1 MRRLL
6 RRPMRRPVESVLPQD
21 SEPRRSESRS
31 IQLDSR
37 MSPFTVG
44 FALLIGA
51 AYYAGTKIGFLL
63 TPYPD
68 PISTLWPPNA
78 MLFAGL
84 LLAPQRMWW
93 LILLAVLPA
102 HLIIQLQSGVPVPT
116 MLGWFG
122 TNTSEALVG
131 AYCVRRFTKGG
142 SPFKSFRG
150 VSFFIIFGVIIAP
163 VATSFPDSA
172 VVVLT
177 GLGTDYWL
185 LLRERLLSNMLANL
199 TLVPAIV
206 LIGSGAVTWIRRTSR
221 WKMAEAALLAVGLVL
236 VAASVFGGNF
246 ELHSSNPILI
256 YAPLPLLLWA
266 AVRFGPGGVSATLLV
281 IALVSIWNAIHGRGP
296 FIADSHARNVF
307 SLQIFLIMIQIPL
320 IYLAALIEERKQAAQ
335 LLKESEERYRNVVET
350 QTELICRYLPD
361 TTLTFVNDAYSRYFG
376 KTCDELIGTKF
387 IELIPESSRAASLKH
402 IESLIT
408 RPRVETQ
415 EHEVVRPDGSTGWQ
429 RWTDHVILDPA
440 GEVIE
445 LQGIGSDFTD
455 LKQAEESLEHLT
467 SRLLQLQDEERRRI
481 ARELHDVTAQN
492 LFAMTVKLARLEQH
506 SQTWTPED
514 EKSLS
519 ESQGLGEQALQEIRT
534 LSYLLHPPLLDHA
547 GLVSALQ
554 WYVEGFTKRSG
565 IHVDII
571 TPGEIGRLPS
581 EVETALFRIV
591 QESLTNIHR
600 HSGSSTASIRL
611 ERRDG
616 QVILQIKDQGVG
628 IRFEETET
636 PEDFRS
642 VGVGVGGMRQRLRHM
657 GGRLEITSNSQGT
670 TITAVVPLVME
681 ERYGS
686 HLAS

>member
-1 MRRLL
+1 MRRSL

-84 LLAPQRMWW
+84 LLAPQRTWW
-93 LILLAVLPA
+93 LILLAALPA

-116 MLGWFG
+116 MLGWFV
-122 TNTSEALVG
+122 TNSSEALVG
-131 AYCVRRFTKGG
+131 AYCVRRFTKGD
-142 SPFKSFRG
+142 SPFKSFHG
-150 VSFFIIFGVIIAP
+150 VSFFIIFGVIITP

-206 LIGSGAVTWIRRTSR
+206 LIGSGAMTWIRRTSR
-221 WKMAEAALLAVGLVL
+221 WKMVEAGLLAVGLVL

-246 ELHSSNPILI
+246 ELHSSNPVLI

-266 AVRFGPGGVSATLLV
+266 AVRFGPGGVSAALLV

-296 FIADSHARNVF
+296 FTADSHARNVF

-350 QTELICRYLPD
+350 QAELICRYLPD
-361 TTLTFVNDAYSRYFG
+361 TTLTFVNDAYARYFG

-440 GEVIE
+440 GEVLE

-455 LKQAEESLEHLT
+455 LKRAEESLEHLT

-616 QVILQIKDQGVG
+616 QVILQIKDQGAG

-670 TITAVVPLVME
+670 TITAVVPLVRE